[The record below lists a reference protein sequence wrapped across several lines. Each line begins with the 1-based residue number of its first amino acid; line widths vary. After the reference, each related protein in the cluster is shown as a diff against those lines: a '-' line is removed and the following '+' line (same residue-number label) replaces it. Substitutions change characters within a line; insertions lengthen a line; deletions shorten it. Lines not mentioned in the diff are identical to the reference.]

1 MRSFL
6 KYFLILLVFFSI
18 FKLFDNAINRDAW
31 QYGEWLINYQS
42 GFVRRGLI
50 GELIYLVSYIFNQN
64 LQVSFIFVISFIV
77 ITYYFLNYQLIKRVE
92 FNNLNILILFSPL
105 FFIFFII
112 ISKIGIKKE
121 IILYIFYVIYLLIL
135 LSENYNYKK
144 NWYILLPLPIILLV
158 HEGFVF
164 FLPYFLLPLL
174 FVTDKKNSKIL
185 LLQLL
190 YLFISSSM
198 LTFVLYVNKGN
209 SEFTTAICDSLNNFA
224 PEKCTWWGPIAALKT
239 DISLTSA
246 GSYYQGISENEFSKR
261 SGNLFYLFNDLNTYS
276 GFIFYIIYSFI
287 PIIIFFT
294 IKKFIKKKLLIIL
307 SIIVFLFSIP
317 LFHVAQDWSRW
328 FSIHF
333 HLIAFLIFFLERN
346 NLIYIKRDD
355 KFNKIHIFLL
365 DKFKYTFLIF
375 VFLYATA
382 FHHHHFFHE
391 GVRLELTYIKVLKKI
406 IK

>member
-1 MRSFL
+1 M
-6 KYFLILLVFFSI
+6 
-18 FKLFDNAINRDAW
+18 
-31 QYGEWLINYQS
+31 
-42 GFVRRGLI
+42 I

-239 DISLTSA
+239 DISLSSA

-261 SGNLFYLFNDLNTYS
+261 SGNLFYLFDDLKTYS

-333 HLIAFLIFFLERN
+333 HLIAFLIFFSGAKQS
-346 NLIYIKRDD
+346 Y
-355 KFNKIHIFLL
+355 
-365 DKFKYTFLIF
+365 
-375 VFLYATA
+375 LY
-382 FHHHHFFHE
+382 
-391 GVRLELTYIKVLKKI
+391 KK
-406 IK
+406 

>member
-1 MRSFL
+1 
-6 KYFLILLVFFSI
+6 
-18 FKLFDNAINRDAW
+18 
-31 QYGEWLINYQS
+31 
-42 GFVRRGLI
+42 
-50 GELIYLVSYIFNQN
+50 
-64 LQVSFIFVISFIV
+64 
-77 ITYYFLNYQLIKRVE
+77 
-92 FNNLNILILFSPL
+92 
-105 FFIFFII
+105 
-112 ISKIGIKKE
+112 
-121 IILYIFYVIYLLIL
+121 
-135 LSENYNYKK
+135 
-144 NWYILLPLPIILLV
+144 
-158 HEGFVF
+158 
-164 FLPYFLLPLL
+164 
-174 FVTDKKNSKIL
+174 VTDKKNSKIL

-239 DISLTSA
+239 DISLSSA

-261 SGNLFYLFNDLNTYS
+261 SGNLFYLFDDLKTYS

-346 NLIYIKRDD
+346 NLIYIKSND

>member
-6 KYFLILLVFFSI
+6 KYFLIVLTFFTI

-31 QYGEWLINYQS
+31 QYGEWLINYQN

-50 GELIYLVSYIFNQN
+50 GEIIYLVSYIFNQN
-64 LQVSFIFVISFIV
+64 LQVSFVFVISLFV
-77 ITYYFLNYQLIKRVE
+77 IIYYFLNYHLIKKIE
-92 FNNLNILILFSPL
+92 FSNLNILILFSPL
-105 FFIFFII
+105 FFIFFVV
-112 ISKIGIKKE
+112 ISKVGIKKE
-121 IILYIFYVIYLLIL
+121 IILYIFYVFYLLIL
-135 LSENYNYKK
+135 LSKNYNYKK
-144 NWYILLPLPIILLV
+144 NWYIFLPLPIILLV

-164 FLPYFLLPLL
+164 FLPYFILPLL
-174 FVTDKKNSKIL
+174 FKIDKENSKIL
-185 LLQLL
+185 LFQLF
-190 YLFISSSM
+190 YLFISSSI
-198 LTFVLYVNKGN
+198 LTFVLYSYKGN
-209 SEFTTAICDSLNNFA
+209 SEFTAVICESLNNFA

-246 GSYYQGISENEFSKR
+246 GSYYQGISENEFSNQ
-261 SGNLFYLFNDLNTYS
+261 SGNLFYLFDDLKTYS
-276 GFIFYIIYSFI
+276 GFIFYIIYSFT
-287 PIIIFFT
+287 PIIIFLT
-294 IKKFIKKKLLIIL
+294 IKRFIKKKLLIIL
-307 SIIVFLFSIP
+307 TIIAFLFSIP

-333 HLIAFLIFFLERN
+333 HLIAFLIFFLERAN
-346 NLIYIKRDD
+346 IIEIKIND

-365 DKFKYTFLIF
+365 GKFKYSFLIF

-382 FHHHHFFHE
+382 LHHHHFFHK